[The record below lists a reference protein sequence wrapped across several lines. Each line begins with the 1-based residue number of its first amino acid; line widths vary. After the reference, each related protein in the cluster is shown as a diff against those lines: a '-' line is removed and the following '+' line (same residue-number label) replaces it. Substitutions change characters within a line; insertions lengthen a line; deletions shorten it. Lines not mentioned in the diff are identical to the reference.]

1 MSTTPAPEIDLRDS
15 RLAELVAGLTGCDEH
30 GALHALRE
38 DDDHGDALE
47 RVASAILTL
56 EGPAPGGLPG
66 RGLPAGRS
74 AGSRRP
80 LTDSSRPTIRGMPD
94 KDLERPSL
102 IPPWLTVVVILLAIF
117 GAFALVSWV
126 VHLAFGIAKGLFF
139 IVVVIGVI
147 AALRAVARRR

>member
-1 MSTTPAPEIDLRDS
+1 
-15 RLAELVAGLTGCDEH
+15 
-30 GALHALRE
+30 
-38 DDDHGDALE
+38 
-47 RVASAILTL
+47 
-56 EGPAPGGLPG
+56 
-66 RGLPAGRS
+66 
-74 AGSRRP
+74 
-80 LTDSSRPTIRGMPD
+80 MPD

>member
-1 MSTTPAPEIDLRDS
+1 M
-15 RLAELVAGLTGCDEH
+15 
-30 GALHALRE
+30 
-38 DDDHGDALE
+38 
-47 RVASAILTL
+47 
-56 EGPAPGGLPG
+56 
-66 RGLPAGRS
+66 
-74 AGSRRP
+74 
-80 LTDSSRPTIRGMPD
+80 RGMPD